1 MELEQAIK
9 YAIDGDAILF
19 LGAGFSYGGIN
30 MNNEPMKVGKDLS
43 YAICHDLGIAESD
56 NLTISAT
63 RYLQDSRCKK
73 SLKEFI
79 DFLSKELICK
89 EVTKEQQIVINL
101 PWVRIYTTNYDNVVE
116 MASKK
121 SGLSRESIT
130 ITNRRYVQQRNL
142 SQAIVHINGYIN
154 SVDENNFYDEFKIT
168 DDTYNR
174 DGLVQSSWR
183 NMFEQD
189 LQRSKSIIFI
199 GYSLQYDQELVKFIA
214 NQKIKEKCVFI
225 DIPSLNE
232 DSEFKISLY
241 GNLQKIG
248 LVGLSEEINRILPNY
263 TPNCAKTNIIGF
275 EKIEKED
282 FYSDAKFTSI
292 DAINLLVKGQIKRC
306 YINQTGY
313 CVQRQ
318 ETIAEV
324 KKTLLDKK
332 VVIVQSKLGNGK
344 SIFLEC
350 LANELIDDY
359 NVYFMKSLDNY
370 VEDIQQIQSQSR
382 GETIIIVDDYGHY
395 IELIKSLGK
404 DFPENIKLV
413 ISCRT
418 TININLYYDLIEKY
432 GYHEN
437 DLYLQDIDT
446 MTENDVYDLVKVLNE
461 NRLWGEYDTLT
472 TTQKKKMIRKNYR
485 LNFSQVFYILLN
497 SKAIE
502 NEIGKVVKVLDEKQT
517 LKEFVILQVINSL
530 CNLKF
535 GYADLCRFAQISD
548 NLLRT
553 YAMDQNVR
561 EILDV
566 TNNCFILSSSIYA
579 QYLVRK
585 SDMKQHMRETLQR
598 LYIECSQNDA
608 WLNRYKQQRRLLVSR
623 SNVKL
628 AFSPKS
634 QLSKVEEKEVFKYF
648 DSIKQLPTATDNP
661 FFWLQ
666 FAITVLNLEK
676 YELAKIYFENAYANA
691 DKMDDFDSYQI
702 DTHFARFLLCDGMR
716 TNQNN
721 KTEALDNFNKAHRL
735 LVENSNTGTKI
746 SYVLR
751 QASLYEE
758 YFNVYKNILNEDEK
772 NDFLSTASEMI
783 RKFSDYFK
791 LKELFKIPYDVAAS
805 YIKFRKIFQ
814 GTPYQLLLTKV
825 DTEYNNKVTDAKWK
839 VR

>member
-9 YAIDGDAILF
+9 YAIDGEAILF
-19 LGAGFSYGGIN
+19 LGAGFSYDGTN
-30 MNNEPMKVGKDLS
+30 LNNKPIKVGKDLS
-43 YAICHDLGIAESD
+43 HAICRDLGIAESD

-79 DFLSKELICK
+79 DFLSKELVCK
-89 EVTKEQQIVINL
+89 ETTKEQQTVIGL
-101 PWVRIYTTNYDNVVE
+101 PWARIYTTNYDNVVE
-116 MASKK
+116 KASEI

-130 ITNRRYVQQRNL
+130 ITNKRYMHERNL
-142 SQAIVHINGYIN
+142 NQAIVHINGYIN
-154 SVDENNFYDEFKIT
+154 SVNENNFYDEFKIT
-168 DDTYNR
+168 DDTYNKE
-174 DGLVQSSWR
+174 GLIQSSWC

-199 GYSLQYDQELVKFIA
+199 GYSLQYDQELVRFIA
-214 NQKIKEKCVFI
+214 NQKIKEKCIFI
-225 DIPSLNE
+225 DVPSLNE
-232 DSEFKISLY
+232 DAEFKISLY

-248 LVGLSEEINRILPNY
+248 LDGLAEEINRIMPNY
-263 TPNCAKTNIIGF
+263 KPNSIIKNIIGF
-275 EKIEKED
+275 EKVEKED
-282 FYSDAKFTSI
+282 FYSDDRFSSI
-292 DAINLLVKGQIKRC
+292 DAINLLVKGEIKRC
-306 YINQTGY
+306 YINQPGY

-318 ETIAEV
+318 ETIEEV
-324 KKTLLDKK
+324 KNSLLNKK

-359 NVYFMKSLDNY
+359 NVYFLKSLDNY
-370 VEDIQQIQSQSR
+370 IEEFQQIQSQSR
-382 GETIIIVDDYGHY
+382 GETIIIVDDYGSY
-395 IELIKSLGK
+395 IEFIKSLGK

-418 TININLYYDLIEKY
+418 TININLYYDLIQKY
-432 GYHEN
+432 GYKEC
-437 DLYLQDIDT
+437 DLHLQDIDT
-446 MTENDVYDLVKVLNE
+446 MTEKDVFDLVKVLNE
-461 NRLWGEYDTLT
+461 NRLWGEYDTLST
-472 TTQKKKMIRKNYR
+472 AQKKKRIKIKYK
-485 LNFSQVFYILLN
+485 LNFAQIFYLLLN
-497 SKAIE
+497 SKSIE
-502 NEIGKVVKVLDEKQT
+502 NEIAKVFKVLDEKQK
-517 LKEFVILQVINSL
+517 LKEFVILQVINAL

-535 GYADLCRFAQISD
+535 GYMDLCRFARISD
-548 NLLRT
+548 GLLRS

-566 TNNCFILSSSIYA
+566 ENNCFILSSSIYA

-585 SDMKQHMRETLQR
+585 SDMKQHMRETLQK

-608 WLNRYKQQRRLLVSR
+608 WLNRFKQQRRFLISR

-628 AFSPKS
+628 AFSQNS
-634 QLSKVEEKEVFKYF
+634 QLSKVEEEEVFKYF

-666 FAITVLNLEK
+666 FAITVLNLENF
-676 YELAKIYFENAYANA
+676 ELAKIYFENAYANA

-702 DTHFARFLLCDGMR
+702 DTHFARLILCDGMR

-721 KTEALDNFNKAHRL
+721 KIVALENFNKAHNL

-751 QASLYEE
+751 QASLYEQ

-772 NDFLSTASEMI
+772 NDFLSLASEMI
-783 RKFSDYFK
+783 QKFAYYFK
-791 LKELFKIPYDVAAS
+791 LKELFKIPSDVAAS
-805 YIKFRKIFQ
+805 YVKFRKIFR
-814 GTPYQLLLTKV
+814 GSAYELLLAKV
-825 DTEYNNKVTDAKWK
+825 DAEYNNKISDVKWK